1 MQHQILPSYVE
12 QAIFQASDIK
22 LIEQNAS
29 QSGGY
34 AMYELMEK
42 AGLASWLYLQKH
54 WPETK
59 AITVLC
65 GKGNNAGDGF
75 VLARLAA
82 SEGKI
87 VQVLCVDIEAEYKGD
102 ALTAYQALLQQN
114 INPKTFD
121 VSLLEDQE
129 LIVDALLGTGL
140 SGTLRANFKAIIDAV
155 NTHISTHIK
164 NGNTKTPVFSIDIP
178 SGLDSDTGTVSPIAI
193 QATRTLTFIAMK
205 SGMVTGHARAC
216 CGNID
221 LDTLG
226 IESIDEKQFP
236 PSAWINDAE
245 LLINSLPKRSKV
257 AHKGDHGH
265 LLLIGGDYGFGGA
278 ILMSAIA
285 AARCGVGMLTIFT
298 RDAHVAPIL
307 TQCPEAMIRSISGA
321 EDPALMKMLANVDAV
336 VIGPGLGKEEWGKG
350 ILDVIL
356 SSDLPML
363 IDADALNILAEQAKR
378 NAHWV
383 MTPHPGEASRL
394 LGIDTAEIEQNR
406 YQAVAALQ
414 TKYDGIAVL
423 KGAGTLITDNHQ
435 RTTVCSEGNAGM
447 ASAGMGDILSG
458 VIGSLLAQGVEK
470 GLAARTGVALHA
482 RAGDLAA
489 MNGQKGLMA
498 TDLLTPLRMLVNS

>member
-1 MQHQILPSYVE
+1 MQHQIQPSYVE
-12 QAIFQASDIK
+12 QALFQASDIK

-42 AGLASWLYLQKH
+42 AGLASWLYLKKH
-54 WPETK
+54 WPEAK
-59 AITVLC
+59 NITVLC

-75 VLARLAA
+75 VLARLGA
-82 SEGKI
+82 SEGKA

-102 ALTAYQALLQQN
+102 ALTAYQAMLKQN
-114 INPKTFD
+114 INPKIFAP
-121 VSLLEDQE
+121 SLLEGQD

-140 SGTLRANFKAIIDAV
+140 SGKLRTNFKAIIDAL
-155 NTHISTHIK
+155 NTYIK
-164 NGNTKTPVFSIDIP
+164 NSNTETPVFCIDIP
-178 SGLDSDTGTVSPIAI
+178 SGLDSDTGTMNPVAI
-193 QATRTLTFIAMK
+193 QASRTLTFIAVK

-216 CGNID
+216 CGIID
-221 LDTLG
+221 LDALG
-226 IESIDEKQFP
+226 IKSIDTKQFL

-285 AARCGVGMLTIFT
+285 AARCGVGMFTILT

-321 EDPALMKMLANVDAV
+321 DDPALIEMLGNVDAV

-350 ILDVIL
+350 ILEVIW
-356 SSDLPML
+356 SSELPML
-363 IDADALNILAEQAKR
+363 IDADALNILAEHEKR

-394 LGIDTAEIEQNR
+394 LGIDTSDVEQNR
-406 YQAVAALQ
+406 YQAVMALQ
-414 TKYDGIAVL
+414 SKYDGIAVL
-423 KGAGTLITDNHQ
+423 KGAGTLITDDHQ
-435 RTTVCSEGNAGM
+435 QTTVCSEGNAGM

-458 VIGSLLAQGVEK
+458 IIGSLLAQGVEN

-498 TDLLTPLRMLVNS
+498 TDLLIPLRMLVNS